1 MKNVRAFLIDLDG
14 VIIPYSYHYLA
25 WKQACDD
32 FSIPYTKEQSVRQ
45 KGVSH
50 TTSLDIVLENSP
62 REFTEE
68 EKTKLRQRKNQ
79 YYQNYIDVLNPN
91 KVIFRADEA
100 LSQAKE
106 LGITC
111 ILCSSNYQAK
121 DILKKIGL
129 EDKFASVFD
138 PKSLNRFK
146 PNPEIY
152 LKACESIHLS
162 PCECLVIED
171 SYPTL
176 LETKK
181 CSFNPCYITDY
192 PGENNDG
199 ILEISALTDIFYYLD

>member
-1 MKNVRAFLIDLDG
+1 MKNVRAFLVDLDG

-62 REFTEE
+62 REFAEE

-79 YYQNYIDVLNPN
+79 YYQNYIDELNPN

-106 LGITC
+106 LSSLTSGYSWNSPIDDLIN
-111 ILCSSNYQAK
+111 ILNIIIMK
-121 DILKKIGL
+121 EI
-129 EDKFASVFD
+129 KF
-138 PKSLNRFK
+138 
-146 PNPEIY
+146 
-152 LKACESIHLS
+152 S
-162 PCECLVIED
+162 P
-171 SYPTL
+171 SP
-176 LETKK
+176 
-181 CSFNPCYITDY
+181 
-192 PGENNDG
+192 
-199 ILEISALTDIFYYLD
+199 SAAPDT